1 MGAAPAL
8 TNGDYA
14 QFGAANRV
22 SLTIEDVKWLVL
34 PKLRAVARDIF
45 TEVQRRKV
53 SKDHSPQQASPA
65 KEAKGGLGQRDPW

>member
-1 MGAAPAL
+1 M
-8 TNGDYA
+8 
-14 QFGAANRV
+14 
-22 SLTIEDVKWLVL
+22 TIEDVKWLVL

-45 TEVQRRKV
+45 TEVQRRKA